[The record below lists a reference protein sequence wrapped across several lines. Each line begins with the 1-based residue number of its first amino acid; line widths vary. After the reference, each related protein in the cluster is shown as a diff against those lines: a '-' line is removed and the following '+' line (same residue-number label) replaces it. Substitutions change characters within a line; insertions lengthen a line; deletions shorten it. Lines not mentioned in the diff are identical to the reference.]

1 MSIRGLAI
9 PAAIAIAGAVAGLAP
24 ATAMAASPAKA
35 ANNPAGPSAATRVVK
50 IQTVRMRCSYS
61 AGRDTHN
68 CFYIASH
75 GLEVAYM
82 AMASC
87 VNPLGSARTLHEE
100 ITGPSFTLNS
110 RQVTVRPG
118 HCFLFR
124 VPAKGNLGHVA
135 AGTYQGITWRYN
147 GGSSYTPIADL
158 SLSVHR

>member
-9 PAAIAIAGAVAGLAP
+9 PAAAAIAIAGLAP

-35 ANNPAGPSAATRVVK
+35 A
-50 IQTVRMRCSYS
+50 RCSYS

-75 GLEVAYM
+75 GLDVAYM

-100 ITGPSFTLNS
+100 ITGPSFSLNS

-135 AGTYQGITWRYN
+135 AGTYQGITWRHN